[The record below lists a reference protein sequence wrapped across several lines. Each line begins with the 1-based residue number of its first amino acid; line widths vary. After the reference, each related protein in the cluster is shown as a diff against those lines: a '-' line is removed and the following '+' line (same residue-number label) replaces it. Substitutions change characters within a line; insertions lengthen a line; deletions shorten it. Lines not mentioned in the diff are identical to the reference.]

1 MAMAHRSLKR
11 RREALPPSDSVE
23 EATPFEEEE
32 EVAKERM
39 KKKMPF
45 FFLLVLFLSGGRFHA
60 TGLATK
66 SIMDFESKKILVSV
80 SFGVLKT
87 FPLSRVAQHT
97 TDYSPIFWSCGKL
110 SLSLILEGGDFAP
123 LKR

>member
-66 SIMDFESKKILVSV
+66 SIMDFESKKNPC
-80 SFGVLKT
+80 FGFLRSPQNFSALKSGT
-87 FPLSRVAQHT
+87 AHYRLFSDFLELWETLTLSH
-97 TDYSPIFWSCGKL
+97 S
-110 SLSLILEGGDFAP
+110 
-123 LKR
+123 